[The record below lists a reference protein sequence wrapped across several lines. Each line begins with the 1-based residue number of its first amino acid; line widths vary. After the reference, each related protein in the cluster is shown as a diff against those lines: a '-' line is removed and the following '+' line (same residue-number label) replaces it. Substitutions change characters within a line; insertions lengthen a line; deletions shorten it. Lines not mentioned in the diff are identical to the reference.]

1 MKVPVGISN
10 RHIHL
15 SQRDMDILFGEG
27 YQLTIL
33 KDLSQPGQ
41 YAATELV
48 TLVGPKGKIEKV
60 RILGPVRKETQVEIS
75 RTDSFIL
82 GVNPPVRDSGYLQ
95 GTPGVKVIGPKGEV
109 ELEKGVILAARHIHF
124 HTSDGEKFGVKDQ
137 DRLRVIVEGE
147 RGIIFENVL
156 ARVAKYYA
164 LEFHADTDE
173 ANAAGLKNGD
183 LLEVEKYDE

>member
-15 SQRDMDILFGEG
+15 SREHLDILFGKD

-41 YAATELV
+41 YAAKEVV
-48 TLVGPKGKIEKV
+48 TIEGSKGRIQNV
-60 RILGPVRKETQVEIS
+60 RILGPERKETQIEIS
-75 RTDSFIL
+75 RTDSFTL
-82 GVNPPVRDSGYLQ
+82 GVNPPVRDSALLE
-95 GTPGVKVIGPKGEV
+95 GTPGVKVIGPNGEV
-109 ELEKGVILAARHIHF
+109 NLEKGVILAARHIHF
-124 HTSDGEKFGVKDQ
+124 HVTDAENFGIKDQ
-137 DRLRVIVEGE
+137 DRVRVIVEGE

-156 ARVAKYYA
+156 ARVSKSYG
-164 LEFHADTDE
+164 LEFHVDTDE

-183 LLEVEKYDE
+183 QLEVQKYE